1 MPFATLKGNAAPA
14 PGGKDLGYLQ
24 LWDCYGGLLTD
35 NQREICE
42 MYYMLDLSLS
52 EIAEEKGVSK
62 QSVSEV
68 LKKSRELLDGF
79 EEKLH
84 LNRQNQTYALGVSS
98 MMTRVTRALEAFKG
112 AHPEFSSEMDG
123 IIDMIAVGE
132 EIDLGEEES

>member
-1 MPFATLKGNAAPA
+1 MPFATLKGNAVQAPRV
-14 PGGKDLGYLQ
+14 KDLGYLQ

-42 MYYMLDLSLS
+42 EYYVLDLSLS
-52 EIAEEKGVSK
+52 EIAEERGVSK

-68 LKKSRELLDGF
+68 LKTSRELLDRY

-84 LNRQNQTYALGVSS
+84 HSEQNREYSLAVSL

-112 AHPEFSSEMDG
+112 EHPEFSSEMDE
-123 IIDMIAVGE
+123 IIGMIAAPENE
-132 EIDLGEEES
+132 EK